1 MNISKQII
9 TGNTLE
15 AIKAE
20 LLHVINY
27 DHQEVA
33 FDKIEDVEG
42 YFEGTPVTELGC
54 SVEEKLTFPGVQVG
68 NWIPTITATITAYY
82 KDAGSDEYA
91 YLVNVVE
98 D

>member
-20 LLHVINY
+20 LLHVINN
-27 DHQEVA
+27 DQKEVA
-33 FDKIEDVEG
+33 FDKIEDIEE
-42 YFEGTPVTELGC
+42 YFDGTPVTELGS

-68 NWIPTITATITAYY
+68 NWIPTITATIIAYY

>member
-27 DHQEVA
+27 DQKGAA
-33 FDKIEDVEG
+33 FDKIEDIEE
-42 YFEGTPVTELGC
+42 YFEGTPVTELG
-54 SVEEKLTFPGVQVG
+54 SSIEEKLTFTGEQVG
-68 NWIPTITATITAYY
+68 NWIPTITATIIAYY
-82 KDAGSDEYA
+82 KDAGSDDYA
-91 YLVNVVE
+91 YLLNVEE

>member
-20 LLHVINY
+20 LLHVINN
-27 DHQEVA
+27 QKEAA

-42 YFEGTPVTELGC
+42 YFEGTPVTELGS
-54 SVEEKLTFPGVQVG
+54 SVEEKLTFTGEQVG
-68 NWIPTITATITAYY
+68 NWIPTITATIIAYY

>member
-1 MNISKQII
+1 MNIRKQFI
-9 TGNTLE
+9 TGNTVE

-20 LLHVINY
+20 ILHVINN
-27 DHQEVA
+27 DQQEVA
-33 FDKIEDVEG
+33 FDKIEDIEG

-54 SVEEKLTFPGVQVG
+54 SVEEKLTFTGEQVG
-68 NWIPTITATITAYY
+68 DWIPTITATIIAYY

>member
-1 MNISKQII
+1 MNIRKQFI
-9 TGNTLE
+9 TGNTVE

-20 LLHVINY
+20 ILHVINN
-27 DHQEVA
+27 DQQEVA
-33 FDKIEDVEG
+33 FDKIEDIEG
-42 YFEGTPVTELGC
+42 YFEGTPVTELGS
-54 SVEEKLTFPGVQVG
+54 SVEEKLTFTGVQVG
-68 NWIPTITATITAYY
+68 NWIPTITATIIAYY

>member
-1 MNISKQII
+1 MKIRKQFI
-9 TGNTLE
+9 TGNTVE
-15 AIKAE
+15 AINAE
-20 LLHVINY
+20 LLYIINH
-27 DHQEVA
+27 DQHEAA
-33 FDKIEDVEG
+33 FDKIEDIEG

-54 SVEEKLTFPGVQVG
+54 SVEEKLTFTGEQVG
-68 NWIPTITATITAYY
+68 NWIPTITATIIAYY

>member
-1 MNISKQII
+1 MNISKKII
-9 TGNTLE
+9 TGNTAG

-20 LLHVINY
+20 LLHVIN
-27 DHQEVA
+27 DDQKEAA
-33 FDKIEDVEG
+33 FDKIEDIEG
-42 YFEGTPVTELGC
+42 YFEGTPVTELG
-54 SVEEKLTFPGVQVG
+54 SSIEEKLTFTGVQVG
-68 NWIPTITATITAYY
+68 NWIPTITATIIAYY

>member
-1 MNISKQII
+1 MNISKSII

-20 LLHVINY
+20 LLHVINH
-27 DHQEVA
+27 DQKEVA
-33 FDKIEDVEG
+33 FDKIEDIEG
-42 YFEGTPVTELGC
+42 YFEGTPVTELGS
-54 SVEEKLTFPGVQVG
+54 SVEDKLTFTGEQVG

-82 KDAGSDEYA
+82 KDAGCDEYA
-91 YLVNVVE
+91 NLVNVVE

>member
-20 LLHVINY
+20 LLHVINN
-27 DHQEVA
+27 DQKEAA
-33 FDKIEDVEG
+33 FDKIEDIEG

-54 SVEEKLTFPGVQVG
+54 SVEEKLTFTGEQVG
-68 NWIPTITATITAYY
+68 NWIPTITATIIAYY
-82 KDAGSDEYA
+82 KDAGSNEYA

>member
-20 LLHVINY
+20 LLHVINH
-27 DHQEVA
+27 DQQEAA
-33 FDKIEDVEG
+33 FDKIEDIEG
-42 YFEGTPVTELGC
+42 YFEGTPVTELGS
-54 SVEEKLTFPGVQVG
+54 SVEEKLTFTGVQVG
-68 NWIPTITATITAYY
+68 IWIPTITATIIAYY